1 MEIKQCIFT
10 NNDCYK
16 KGQKIKPTYIIVHS
30 TGVNNKNLKRYVQP
44 DDGILGYN
52 KNKNHWN
59 KGGISK
65 CVHGFLGLDSIGN
78 VRFYQTLPW
87 DIAAWGVGKGKKGSM
102 NYNPAAIQFEI
113 CEDNLKDEVY
123 FTKAFQLAIEV
134 CAYLCKEFNI
144 PVENVISHNEAYKK
158 GYGSN
163 HSDCDHWLKKF
174 KKDMNWFRQEV
185 KEELSS
191 AEIAKKE
198 NFEIKYVS
206 AEDGLNVRKGPGSG
220 YAYVKTMKLGTKVQ
234 VYEIQGSWA
243 RIAEN
248 EWCSNNFLSKTKLL
262 AKTVNAKNGLNVR
275 NKASLIGKKI
285 KTLKNGTKVIVYQTK
300 SGWSKISKSKNE
312 WVSSKYLK

>member
-30 TGVNNKNLKRYVQP
+30 TGANNKNLKRYVQP

-59 KGGISK
+59 KSGISK
-65 CVHGFLGLDSIGN
+65 CVHGFLGLDNTGN

-198 NFEIKYVS
+198 KFEIKYVS
-206 AEDGLNVRKGPGSG
+206 AEDGLNVRRGPGSG

-285 KTLKNGTKVIVYQTK
+285 RTLKNGTKVIVYQTK